1 MKKDTKD
8 LVTFAV
14 STITGLGGVVLTKR
28 LEAAV
33 RPEGKAD
40 GLIVTLAFKSLETL
54 IFLKVSAESLH
65 AIKAVQAFAE
75 NVKVK
80 EKEFE
85 EDMSKDFKECSDDT
99 E

>member
-40 GLIVTLAFKSLETL
+40 GLITTLAFKSLETL
-54 IFLKVSAESLH
+54 IFLKVSSESLH
-65 AIKAVQAFAE
+65 AIKAVQAFDE
-75 NVKVK
+75 KVKEK

-85 EDMSKDFKECSDDT
+85 EDMSEEFKESNDGT